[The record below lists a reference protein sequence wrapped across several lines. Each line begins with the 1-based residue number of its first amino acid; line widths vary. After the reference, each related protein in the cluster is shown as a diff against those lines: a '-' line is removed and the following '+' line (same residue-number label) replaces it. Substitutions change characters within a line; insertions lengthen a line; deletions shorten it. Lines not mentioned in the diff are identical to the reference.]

1 MPGGGTGKSRTTLEA
16 VERRSWLALGAATAA
31 AFLVVVDVSVVNVAF
46 PSIQQSLEASNAA
59 LSWIVSGYSITVGS
73 FLLLSGRLADR
84 QGRRRMF
91 NVGLG
96 VFAVGSLLCGVAPQV
111 EVLIAA
117 RVVQAIGGSLI
128 MPSSLAMVLPEFP
141 VSRRSAAI
149 GMWGAMGALGA
160 AFGPS
165 IGALLINGLGWRWIF
180 YINLPIAAL
189 VLLAS
194 NRLVR
199 ESRDE
204 AAQGRLDVVGVP
216 IGTLALALI
225 MVAIVQGEGWG
236 YGDARVVAFAV
247 VGVVLLPVVIW
258 RSRSHANP
266 LLDLTL
272 FRFRSFSVGTAS
284 FGFYALGFV
293 PGFLMSSLLL
303 QDLWGLSVLE
313 AGLGLTPGPIMATL
327 LSVPTGRLADR
338 WGHRW
343 LVTAGVV
350 LCALAYLVLLVGAGE
365 SSAYFSVFLPA
376 NLILG
381 TGVGLSIATF
391 ISAAMSDIPP
401 PRFAI
406 ANATV
411 RTVQQVC
418 FALGIAVV
426 IALFSTGPAG
436 DMLGGF
442 QRAWIWVIASFAV
455 SAVLFAI
462 GFPSG
467 TAGRRAR

>member
-1 MPGGGTGKSRTTLEA
+1 MVEP

-31 AFLVVVDVSVVNVAF
+31 AFMVVVDVSIVNVAF
-46 PSIQQSLEASNAA
+46 PSIQKSLGASNAA

-84 QGRRRMF
+84 QGRRKMF
-91 NVGLG
+91 NLGLAI
-96 VFAVGSLLCGVAPQV
+96 FAVGSLFSGVAPEV

-117 RVVQAIGGSLI
+117 RVVQAMGGSLI

-165 IGALLINGLGWRWIF
+165 IGALLIEGLGWRWIF
-180 YINLPIAAL
+180 YVNLPIAAL
-189 VLLAS
+189 VFMAS
-194 NRLVR
+194 TRLVR

-204 AAQGRLDVVGVP
+204 GSEGRLDVVGVP
-216 IGTLALALI
+216 MGTLALALV

-236 YGDARVVAFAV
+236 YGDYRIVVFAV
-247 VGVVLLPVVIW
+247 VGVVLLPFVVW
-258 RSRSHANP
+258 RSRSHPNP
-266 LLDLTL
+266 LLDLSL
-272 FRFRSFSVGTAS
+272 FSYRSFSSATAS
-284 FGFYALGFV
+284 FGLYALGFV

-303 QDLWGLSVLE
+303 QDLWGLTVLE
-313 AGLGLTPGPIMATL
+313 AGLGLTPGPIMASA
-327 LSVPTGRLADR
+327 LSVPIGRMADR

-343 LVTAGVV
+343 LLTSGVA
-350 LCALAYLVLLVGAGE
+350 LCGLSYLWLLLLAGE
-365 SSAYFSVFLPA
+365 SSAYFAVFLPSSIA
-376 NLILG
+376 LG

-391 ISAAMSDIPP
+391 VSAAMCDIPP
-401 PRFAI
+401 SRFAI
-406 ANATV
+406 ANATT

-426 IALFSTGPAG
+426 VALFSSAPAG
-436 DMLGGF
+436 ELLIGF
-442 QRAWIWVIASFAV
+442 QRAWIWVIVTFAA
-455 SAVLFAI
+455 SAVVIMAT
-462 GFPSG
+462 FPSG
-467 TAGRRAR
+467 TAVRRAQ

>member
-1 MPGGGTGKSRTTLEA
+1 MVEA

-31 AFLVVVDVSVVNVAF
+31 AFMVVVDVSIVNVAF
-46 PSIQQSLEASNAA
+46 PSIQESLGASNAA

-91 NVGLG
+91 NVGLAI
-96 VFAVGSLLCGVAPQV
+96 FAVGSLLCGIAPQV

-117 RVVQAIGGSLI
+117 RVVQAMGGSLI

-165 IGALLINGLGWRWIF
+165 IGALLIEGLGWRWIF
-180 YINLPIAAL
+180 YVNLPIAAS
-189 VLLAS
+189 VFAAS
-194 NRLVR
+194 LRLVR

-204 AAQGRLDVVGVP
+204 STEGRLDVVGVP
-216 IGTLALALI
+216 VGTLALALI

-236 YGDARVVAFAV
+236 YGDARIIVFAA
-247 VGVVLLPVVIW
+247 VGVALLPFVVW
-258 RSRSHANP
+258 RSRSHPNP
-266 LLDLTL
+266 LLDLSL
-272 FRFRSFSVGTAS
+272 FSYRSFSAATAS
-284 FGFYALGFV
+284 FGLYALGFV
-293 PGFLMSSLLL
+293 PGFLMGSLLL
-303 QDLWGLSVLE
+303 QNLWGLSVLE
-313 AGLGLTPGPIMATL
+313 AGLGLTPGPIMASA
-327 LSVPTGRLADR
+327 LSVPIGRMADR

-343 LVTAGVV
+343 LLTVGVV
-350 LCALAYLVLLVGAGE
+350 LCALSYLWLLLLAGE

-376 NLILG
+376 SVVLG
-381 TGVGLSIATF
+381 IGVGLSIATF
-391 ISAAMSDIPP
+391 VSAAMSDVPSAQ
-401 PRFAI
+401 FAI
-406 ANATV
+406 ANATT

-426 IALFSTGPAG
+426 VALYSSAPDG
-436 DMLGGF
+436 DPLGGF
-442 QRAWIWVIASFAV
+442 QRAWIWVIATFGA
-455 SAVLFAI
+455 SALLIMVA
-462 GFPSG
+462 FPSG
-467 TAGRRAR
+467 AASRRVR

>member
-1 MPGGGTGKSRTTLEA
+1 MVEP

-31 AFLVVVDVSVVNVAF
+31 AFMVVVDVSIVNVAF
-46 PSIQQSLEASNAA
+46 PSIQQSLGASSAA

-91 NVGLG
+91 NLGLAI
-96 VFAVGSLLCGVAPQV
+96 FAVGSLFCGVAPQV

-117 RVVQAIGGSLI
+117 RVVQAMGGSLI

-180 YINLPIAAL
+180 YVNLPIAAL
-189 VLLAS
+189 VFLAS
-194 NRLVR
+194 ARLVR

-204 AAQGRLDVVGVP
+204 DAGGRLDVVGVP
-216 IGTLALALI
+216 MGTLALALV

-236 YGDARVVAFAV
+236 YSDERIIVFAV
-247 VGVVLLPVVIW
+247 VGVVLLPFVIL
-258 RSRSHANP
+258 RSRSHPNP

-272 FRFRSFSVGTAS
+272 FNYRSFSSSTAS
-284 FGFYALGFV
+284 FGLYALGFV

-313 AGLGLTPGPIMATL
+313 AGLGLTPGPIMASA
-327 LSVPTGRLADR
+327 LSIPAGRQADR

-343 LVTAGVV
+343 LLTVGVV
-350 LCALAYLVLLVGAGE
+350 LCGLSYVWLLLMAGE
-365 SSAYFSVFLPA
+365 SSAYFAVFLPA
-376 NLILG
+376 NIVLG
-381 TGVGLSIATF
+381 IGVGLSIATF
-391 ISAAMSDIPP
+391 VSAAMCDIPP
-401 PRFAI
+401 SHFAI
-406 ANATV
+406 ANATT

-426 IALFSTGPAG
+426 VALFNSAPSG
-436 DMLGGF
+436 DLLGGF
-442 QRAWIWVIASFAV
+442 QRAWVWVIVAFAT
-455 SAVLFAI
+455 SAVLIMAT
-462 GFPSG
+462 FPSG
-467 TAGRRAR
+467 TASRRAR

>member
-1 MPGGGTGKSRTTLEA
+1 MVEP

-31 AFLVVVDVSVVNVAF
+31 AFMVVVDVSIVNVAF
-46 PSIQQSLEASNAA
+46 PSIQKSLGASNAA

-84 QGRRRMF
+84 QGRRKMF
-91 NVGLG
+91 NLGLAI
-96 VFAVGSLLCGVAPQV
+96 FAVGSLFSGVAPEV

-117 RVVQAIGGSLI
+117 RVVQAMGGSLI

-165 IGALLINGLGWRWIF
+165 IGALLIEGLGWRWIF
-180 YINLPIAAL
+180 YVNLPIAAL
-189 VLLAS
+189 VFMAS
-194 NRLVR
+194 LRLVR

-204 AAQGRLDVVGVP
+204 DSEGRLDVVGVP
-216 IGTLALALI
+216 MGTLALALV

-236 YGDARVVAFAV
+236 YGDPRIVVFAV
-247 VGVVLLPVVIW
+247 VGVVLLPFVVW
-258 RSRSHANP
+258 RSRSHPNP
-266 LLDLTL
+266 LLDLSL
-272 FRFRSFSVGTAS
+272 FSYRSFSSATAS
-284 FGFYALGFV
+284 FGLYALGFV

-303 QDLWGLSVLE
+303 QDLWGLTVLE
-313 AGLGLTPGPIMATL
+313 AGLGLTPGPIMASA
-327 LSVPTGRLADR
+327 LSVPIGRMADR

-343 LVTAGVV
+343 LLTSGVA
-350 LCALAYLVLLVGAGE
+350 LCGLSYLWLLLLAGE
-365 SSAYFSVFLPA
+365 SSAYFAVFLPSSIA
-376 NLILG
+376 LG

-391 ISAAMSDIPP
+391 VSAAMCDIAPS
-401 PRFAI
+401 RFAI
-406 ANATV
+406 ANATT

-426 IALFSTGPAG
+426 VALFSSAPAG
-436 DMLGGF
+436 ELLIGF
-442 QRAWIWVIASFAV
+442 QRAWIWVIVTFAA
-455 SAVLFAI
+455 SAVVIMAT
-462 GFPSG
+462 FPSG
-467 TAGRRAR
+467 TAVRRAQ

>member
-1 MPGGGTGKSRTTLEA
+1 MVEP

-31 AFLVVVDVSVVNVAF
+31 AFMVVVDVSIVNVAF
-46 PSIQQSLEASNAA
+46 PSIQESLEASNAA

-91 NVGLG
+91 NFGLAI
-96 VFAVGSLLCGVAPQV
+96 FALGSLFCGIAPQV

-117 RVVQAIGGSLI
+117 RVVQAMGGSLI

-165 IGALLINGLGWRWIF
+165 IGALLIEGLGWRWIF
-180 YINLPIAAL
+180 YVNLPIASL
-189 VLLAS
+189 VFAAS
-194 NRLVR
+194 LRLVR

-204 AAQGRLDVVGVP
+204 STEGRLDVVGVP
-216 IGTLALALI
+216 VGTLALALI

-236 YGDARVVAFAV
+236 YGDSRIIVFAA
-247 VGVVLLPVVIW
+247 VGVALLPFVVW
-258 RSRSHANP
+258 RSRSHPNP
-266 LLDLTL
+266 LLDLSL
-272 FRFRSFSVGTAS
+272 FSYRSFSAATAS
-284 FGFYALGFV
+284 FGLYALGFV

-303 QDLWGLSVLE
+303 QNLWGLSVLE
-313 AGLGLTPGPIMATL
+313 AGLGLTPGPIMASA
-327 LSVPTGRLADR
+327 LSVPIGRMADR

-343 LVTAGVV
+343 LLTVGVV
-350 LCALAYLVLLVGAGE
+350 LCGLSYLWQLLLVGE
-365 SSAYFSVFLPA
+365 SSAYFAVFLPA
-376 NLILG
+376 NIVLG
-381 TGVGLSIATF
+381 IGVGLSIATF
-391 ISAAMSDIPP
+391 VSAAMSDIPP
-401 PRFAI
+401 SQFAI
-406 ANATV
+406 ANATT

-426 IALFSTGPAG
+426 VALFSSAPSG
-436 DMLGGF
+436 DLLGGY
-442 QRAWIWVIASFAV
+442 QRAWFWVIAAFAA
-455 SAVLFAI
+455 SAALIMVA
-462 GFPSG
+462 FPSG
-467 TAGRRAR
+467 AASRRAQ

>member
-1 MPGGGTGKSRTTLEA
+1 M
-16 VERRSWLALGAATAA
+16 
-31 AFLVVVDVSVVNVAF
+31 VVVDVSIVNVAF
-46 PSIQQSLEASNAA
+46 PSIQKSLDASNAA

-91 NVGLG
+91 NLGLAI
-96 VFAVGSLLCGVAPQV
+96 FAVGSLFSGVASAV

-117 RVVQAIGGSLI
+117 RVVQAVGGSLI

-180 YINLPIAAL
+180 YVNLPIAAL
-189 VLLAS
+189 VFLAS
-194 NRLVR
+194 LRLVR

-204 AAQGRLDVVGVP
+204 TTEGRLDVVGVP
-216 IGTLALALI
+216 LGTLALALV

-236 YGDARVVAFAV
+236 YGDYRIIVFAV
-247 VGVVLLPVVIW
+247 VGVVLLPFVVW
-258 RSRSHANP
+258 RSRSHPNP

-272 FRFRSFSVGTAS
+272 FSYRSFSSATAS
-284 FGFYALGFV
+284 FGLYALGFV

-303 QDLWGLSVLE
+303 QDLWGFSVLE
-313 AGLGLTPGPIMATL
+313 AGLGLTPGPIMASA
-327 LSVPTGRLADR
+327 LSIPVGRLADR

-343 LVTAGVV
+343 LLTVGVV
-350 LCALAYLVLLVGAGE
+350 LCALSYLWLLLLAGE
-365 SSAYFSVFLPA
+365 SSAYFVVFLPA
-376 NLILG
+376 NVALG
-381 TGVGLSIATF
+381 IGVGLSIATF
-391 ISAAMSDIPP
+391 VSAAMSDIPP
-401 PRFAI
+401 SRFAI
-406 ANATV
+406 ANATT

-426 IALFSTGPAG
+426 IALFSSAPSS
-436 DMLGGF
+436 DLLSGF
-442 QRAWIWVIASFAV
+442 QRAWVWVIATFAG
-455 SAVLFAI
+455 SAALIMVA
-462 GFPSG
+462 FPSG
-467 TAGRRAR
+467 TATRRAG

>member
-1 MPGGGTGKSRTTLEA
+1 MVEP

-31 AFLVVVDVSVVNVAF
+31 AFMVVVDVSIVNVAF
-46 PSIQQSLEASNAA
+46 PSIQKSLDASNAA

-84 QGRRRMF
+84 QGRRRVF
-91 NVGLG
+91 NLGLAI
-96 VFAVGSLLCGVAPQV
+96 FAVGSLFSGVAPAV
-111 EVLIAA
+111 EVLITA

-180 YINLPIAAL
+180 YVNLPIAAL
-189 VLLAS
+189 VFLAS
-194 NRLVR
+194 LRLVR

-204 AAQGRLDVVGVP
+204 TTEGRLDVVGVP
-216 IGTLALALI
+216 LGTLALALV

-236 YGDARVVAFAV
+236 YGDYRIIVFAV
-247 VGVVLLPVVIW
+247 VGVVLLPFVVR
-258 RSRSHANP
+258 RSRSHPNP

-272 FRFRSFSVGTAS
+272 FSYRSFSSATAS
-284 FGFYALGFV
+284 FGLYALGFV

-303 QDLWGLSVLE
+303 QDLWGFSVLE
-313 AGLGLTPGPIMATL
+313 AGLGLTPGPIMASA
-327 LSVPTGRLADR
+327 LSIPVGRMADR

-343 LVTAGVV
+343 LLTSGVV
-350 LCALAYLVLLVGAGE
+350 LCALSYLWLLLLAGE
-365 SSAYFSVFLPA
+365 SSAYFVVFLPA
-376 NLILG
+376 NVALG
-381 TGVGLSIATF
+381 IGVGLSIATF
-391 ISAAMSDIPP
+391 VSAAMSDIPP
-401 PRFAI
+401 SRFAI
-406 ANATV
+406 ANATT

-426 IALFSTGPAG
+426 IALFSSAPSS
-436 DMLGGF
+436 DLLSGF
-442 QRAWIWVIASFAV
+442 QRAWVWVIATFAG
-455 SAVLFAI
+455 SAALIMVA
-462 GFPSG
+462 FPSG
-467 TAGRRAR
+467 AATRRAG

>member
-1 MPGGGTGKSRTTLEA
+1 MVEP

-31 AFLVVVDVSVVNVAF
+31 AFMVVVDVSIVNVAF
-46 PSIQQSLEASNAA
+46 PSVQKSLNASSAA

-84 QGRRRMF
+84 QGRRKMF
-91 NVGLG
+91 NLGLAI
-96 VFAVGSLLCGVAPQV
+96 FAVGSLFCGVAPQV

-180 YINLPIAAL
+180 YVNLPIAAL
-189 VLLAS
+189 VFTATA
-194 NRLVR
+194 RLVR

-204 AAQGRLDVVGVP
+204 DTEGRLDVVGVP
-216 IGTLALALI
+216 VGTLALALV

-236 YGDARVVAFAV
+236 YGDYRIIVFAL
-247 VGVVLLPVVIW
+247 VGVILLPFVIW
-258 RSRSHANP
+258 RSRSHPNP
-266 LLDLTL
+266 LLDLSL
-272 FRFRSFSVGTAS
+272 FSYRSFSAATAS
-284 FGFYALGFV
+284 FGLYALGFV

-303 QDLWGLSVLE
+303 QDLWGLTVLE
-313 AGLGLTPGPIMATL
+313 AGLGLTPGPIMASA
-327 LSVPTGRLADR
+327 LSVPIGRMADR

-343 LVTAGVV
+343 LLTSGVV
-350 LCALAYLVLLVGAGE
+350 LCGLSYALLLAWAGE

-376 NLILG
+376 NVILG
-381 TGVGLSIATF
+381 IGVGLSIATF
-391 ISAAMSDIPP
+391 VSAAMSDVPP

-406 ANATV
+406 ANATT

-426 IALFSTGPAG
+426 IALFNSAPSG
-436 DMLGGF
+436 DPLGGF
-442 QRAWIWVIASFAV
+442 RRAWIWVIATYAA
-455 SAVLFAI
+455 SAVVIMVA
-462 GFPSG
+462 FPSG
-467 TAGRRAR
+467 TALLRGGLRGGQSGVRR

>member
-1 MPGGGTGKSRTTLEA
+1 MAEP

-31 AFLVVVDVSVVNVAF
+31 AFMVVVDVSIVNVAF
-46 PSIQQSLEASNAA
+46 PSIQQSLGASNAA

-91 NVGLG
+91 NLGLAI
-96 VFAVGSLLCGVAPQV
+96 FAIGSLLSGVAPRV

-117 RVVQAIGGSLI
+117 RVVQAMGGSLI

-141 VSRRSAAI
+141 MSRRSAAI

-180 YINLPIAAL
+180 YVNLPIAGL
-189 VLLAS
+189 VFLAS
-194 NRLVR
+194 LRLVR
-199 ESRDE
+199 ESRVE
-204 AAQGRLDVVGVP
+204 AAEGRLDVVGVP
-216 IGTLALALI
+216 MGTLALALV
-225 MVAIVQGEGWG
+225 MVAIVQGEVWG
-236 YGDARVVAFAV
+236 YGDSRVIALAV
-247 VGVVLLPVVIW
+247 LGVVLLPVVVW

-266 LLDLTL
+266 LLDLDL
-272 FRFRSFSVGTAS
+272 FSYRSFWSGTAS
-284 FGFYALGFV
+284 FGLYAFGFV

-313 AGLGLTPGPIMATL
+313 AGFGLTPGPIMASL
-327 LSVPTGRLADR
+327 LSIPAGRLADR
-338 WGHRW
+338 LGHRW
-343 LVTAGVV
+343 LLTSGVV
-350 LCALAYLVLLVGAGE
+350 LCGLSYGLLLWRAGE

-381 TGVGLSIATF
+381 IGVGLSIATF
-391 ISAAMSDIPP
+391 VSAAMSDIPP

-406 ANATV
+406 AIATV

-426 IALFSTGPAG
+426 IVLFNSAPLG
-436 DMLGGF
+436 DPLSGF
-442 QRAWIWVIASFAV
+442 QRAWVLVIAAFAS
-455 SAVLFAI
+455 SALLFALA
-462 GFPSG
+462 FPSG
-467 TAGRRAR
+467 TASRRAQ

>member
-1 MPGGGTGKSRTTLEA
+1 M
-16 VERRSWLALGAATAA
+16 VEPVDRRSWLALGAATAA
-31 AFLVVVDVSVVNVAF
+31 AFMVVVDVSIVNVAF
-46 PSIQQSLEASNAA
+46 PSIQQSLGASNAA

-91 NVGLG
+91 NLGLAI
-96 VFAVGSLLCGVAPQV
+96 FAIGSLLSGVAPQV

-117 RVVQAIGGSLI
+117 RVVQAMGGSLI

-141 VSRRSAAI
+141 MSRRSAAI

-180 YINLPIAAL
+180 YVNLPIAGL
-189 VLLAS
+189 VFLGSL
-194 NRLVR
+194 RLVR

-204 AAQGRLDVVGVP
+204 AAEGRLDVVGLP
-216 IGTLALALI
+216 MGTLALALV
-225 MVAIVQGEGWG
+225 MVAIVQGEVWG
-236 YGDARVVAFAV
+236 YGDSRVIALAV
-247 VGVVLLPVVIW
+247 LGVVLLPVVVW

-266 LLDLTL
+266 LLDLDL
-272 FRFRSFSVGTAS
+272 FSYRSFWSGTAS
-284 FGFYALGFV
+284 FGLYAFGFV

-313 AGLGLTPGPIMATL
+313 AGFGLTPGPIMASL
-327 LSVPTGRLADR
+327 LSIPAGRLADR
-338 WGHRW
+338 LGHRW
-343 LVTAGVV
+343 LLTSGVV
-350 LCALAYLVLLVGAGE
+350 LCGMSYGLLLWRAGE

-376 NLILG
+376 NVILG
-381 TGVGLSIATF
+381 IGVGLSIATF
-391 ISAAMSDIPP
+391 VSAAMSDIPP

-426 IALFSTGPAG
+426 IVLFNSAPLG
-436 DMLGGF
+436 DPLSGF
-442 QRAWIWVIASFAV
+442 QRAWVLVIAAFAS
-455 SAVLFAI
+455 SALLFALA
-462 GFPSG
+462 FPSG
-467 TAGRRAR
+467 TASRRAQ

>member
-1 MPGGGTGKSRTTLEA
+1 MVET

-31 AFLVVVDVSVVNVAF
+31 AFMVVVDVSIVNVAF
-46 PSIQQSLEASNAA
+46 PSIQRSLDASNAA

-91 NVGLG
+91 NLGLAI
-96 VFAVGSLLCGVAPQV
+96 FAVGSFFCGIAPQV

-117 RVVQAIGGSLI
+117 RVVQAMGGSLI

-165 IGALLINGLGWRWIF
+165 IGALLIEGLGWRWIF
-180 YINLPIAAL
+180 YVNLPIAAL
-189 VLLAS
+189 VFAAS
-194 NRLVR
+194 LRLVR

-204 AAQGRLDVVGVP
+204 STEGRLDVVGVP
-216 IGTLALALI
+216 VGTLALALI

-236 YGDARVVAFAV
+236 YGDSRIIVFAAL
-247 VGVVLLPVVIW
+247 GVVLLPFVIW
-258 RSRSHANP
+258 RSRSHPNP
-266 LLDLTL
+266 LLDLSL
-272 FRFRSFSVGTAS
+272 FSHRSFSAATAS
-284 FGFYALGFV
+284 FGLYALGFV

-303 QDLWGLSVLE
+303 QNLWGLSVLE
-313 AGLGLTPGPIMATL
+313 TGLGLTPGPIMASL
-327 LSVPTGRLADR
+327 LSVPIGRMADR

-343 LVTAGVV
+343 LLTLGVV
-350 LCALAYLVLLVGAGE
+350 LCALSYLWLLLLAGE
-365 SSAYFSVFLPA
+365 SSAYFTVFLPA
-376 NLILG
+376 NLVLG
-381 TGVGLSIATF
+381 IGVGLSIATF
-391 ISAAMSDIPP
+391 VSAAMSDVPP
-401 PRFAI
+401 SQFAI
-406 ANATV
+406 ANATT

-426 IALFSTGPAG
+426 VALFSSAPSG
-436 DMLGGF
+436 DPLGGF
-442 QRAWIWVIASFAV
+442 QRAWIWVIAAFGA
-455 SAVLFAI
+455 SAALIMAA
-462 GFPSG
+462 FPSG
-467 TAGRRAR
+467 AASRRAR

>member
-1 MPGGGTGKSRTTLEA
+1 MVEP

-31 AFLVVVDVSVVNVAF
+31 AFMVVVDVSIVNVAF
-46 PSIQQSLEASNAA
+46 PSIQKSLDASNAA

-84 QGRRRMF
+84 QGRRKMF
-91 NVGLG
+91 NLGL
-96 VFAVGSLLCGVAPQV
+96 VIFAVGSLFCGIAPQV

-117 RVVQAIGGSLI
+117 RVVQALGGSLI

-180 YINLPIAAL
+180 YVNLPIAAL
-189 VLLAS
+189 VFAATA
-194 NRLVR
+194 RLVR

-204 AAQGRLDVVGVP
+204 DTEGRLDVVGVP
-216 IGTLALALI
+216 VGTLALALV

-236 YGDARVVAFAV
+236 YGDYRIIVFAV
-247 VGVVLLPVVIW
+247 VGVVLLPLVIW
-258 RSRSHANP
+258 RSRSHPNP
-266 LLDLTL
+266 LLDLSL
-272 FRFRSFSVGTAS
+272 FSYRSFSAATAS
-284 FGFYALGFV
+284 FGLYALGFV

-303 QDLWGLSVLE
+303 QDLWGLTVLE
-313 AGLGLTPGPIMATL
+313 AGLGLTPGPIMASA
-327 LSVPTGRLADR
+327 LSVPIGRMADR

-343 LVTAGVV
+343 LLTSGVV
-350 LCALAYLVLLVGAGE
+350 LCGVSYALLLVWAGE

-376 NLILG
+376 NVLLG
-381 TGVGLSIATF
+381 IGVGLSIATF
-391 ISAAMSDIPP
+391 VSAAMSDVPP

-406 ANATV
+406 ANATT

-426 IALFSTGPAG
+426 IALFNSAPSG
-436 DMLGGF
+436 DPLSGF
-442 QRAWIWVIASFAV
+442 QRAWIWVIATYAA
-455 SAVLFAI
+455 SALVIMVA
-462 GFPSG
+462 FPSG
-467 TAGRRAR
+467 TALLRGGLRGGQSGVRR

>member
-1 MPGGGTGKSRTTLEA
+1 MVEP

-31 AFLVVVDVSVVNVAF
+31 AFMVVVDVSIVNVAF
-46 PSIQQSLEASNAA
+46 PSIQESLGASNAA

-91 NVGLG
+91 NVGLAI
-96 VFAVGSLLCGVAPQV
+96 FAVGSLFSGVAPEV

-117 RVVQAIGGSLI
+117 RVVQAMGGSLI

-165 IGALLINGLGWRWIF
+165 IGALLIEGLGWRWIF
-180 YINLPIAAL
+180 YVNLPIAAL
-189 VLLAS
+189 VFAAS
-194 NRLVR
+194 HRLVR

-204 AAQGRLDVVGVP
+204 SAEGRLDVVGVP

-236 YGDARVVAFAV
+236 YGDIRIIAFAAL
-247 VGVVLLPVVIW
+247 GVVLLPFVVW
-258 RSRSHANP
+258 RSRSHPNP
-266 LLDLTL
+266 LLDLSL
-272 FRFRSFSVGTAS
+272 FSYRSFSAATAS

-303 QDLWGLSVLE
+303 QNLWGLSVLE
-313 AGLGLTPGPIMATL
+313 AGLGLTPGPIMASL
-327 LSVPTGRLADR
+327 LSIPTGRQADR

-343 LVTAGVV
+343 LLTVGVV
-350 LCALAYLVLLVGAGE
+350 LCGLSYLWLLLMAGE

-376 NLILG
+376 NVVLG
-381 TGVGLSIATF
+381 IGVGLSIATF
-391 ISAAMSDIPP
+391 VSAAMSDIPP
-401 PRFAI
+401 SRFAI
-406 ANATV
+406 ANATT

-418 FALGIAVV
+418 FALGIAVIV
-426 IALFSTGPAG
+426 ALFSSAPSG
-436 DMLGGF
+436 DLLGGF
-442 QRAWIWVIASFAV
+442 QRAWIWVIATFGA
-455 SAVLFAI
+455 SAVLIMVA
-462 GFPSG
+462 FPSG
-467 TAGRRAR
+467 AASRRAQ

>member
-1 MPGGGTGKSRTTLEA
+1 MVEP

-31 AFLVVVDVSVVNVAF
+31 AFMVVVDVSIVNVAF
-46 PSIQQSLEASNAA
+46 PSIQKSLGASNAA

-84 QGRRRMF
+84 QGRRKMF
-91 NVGLG
+91 NLGLAI
-96 VFAVGSLLCGVAPQV
+96 FAVGSLFSGVAPEV

-117 RVVQAIGGSLI
+117 RVVQAMGGSLI

-165 IGALLINGLGWRWIF
+165 IGALLIEGLGWRWIF
-180 YINLPIAAL
+180 YVNLPIAAL
-189 VLLAS
+189 VFMAS
-194 NRLVR
+194 TRLVR

-204 AAQGRLDVVGVP
+204 DSEGRLDVVGVP
-216 IGTLALALI
+216 MGTLALALV

-236 YGDARVVAFAV
+236 YGDPRIVVFAV
-247 VGVVLLPVVIW
+247 VGVVLLPFVVR
-258 RSRSHANP
+258 RSRSHPNP
-266 LLDLTL
+266 LLDLSL
-272 FRFRSFSVGTAS
+272 FSYRSFSSATAS
-284 FGFYALGFV
+284 FGLYALGFV

-303 QDLWGLSVLE
+303 QDLWGLTVLE
-313 AGLGLTPGPIMATL
+313 AGLGLTPGPIMASA
-327 LSVPTGRLADR
+327 LSVPIGRMADR

-343 LVTAGVV
+343 LLTSGVA
-350 LCALAYLVLLVGAGE
+350 LCGLSYLWLLLLAGE
-365 SSAYFSVFLPA
+365 SSAYFRVFLPSSIA
-376 NLILG
+376 LG

-391 ISAAMSDIPP
+391 VSAAMCDIPP
-401 PRFAI
+401 SRFAI
-406 ANATV
+406 ANATT

-426 IALFSTGPAG
+426 VALFSSAPAG
-436 DMLGGF
+436 ELLIGF
-442 QRAWIWVIASFAV
+442 QRAWIWVIVTFAA
-455 SAVLFAI
+455 SAVVIMAT
-462 GFPSG
+462 FPSG
-467 TAGRRAR
+467 TAVRRAQ

>member
-1 MPGGGTGKSRTTLEA
+1 MVEP

-31 AFLVVVDVSVVNVAF
+31 AFMVVVDVSIVNVAF
-46 PSIQQSLEASNAA
+46 PSIQKSLGASNAA

-84 QGRRRMF
+84 QGRRKMF
-91 NVGLG
+91 NLGLAI
-96 VFAVGSLLCGVAPQV
+96 FAVGSLFSGVAPDV

-117 RVVQAIGGSLI
+117 RVVQAMGGSLI

-165 IGALLINGLGWRWIF
+165 IGALLIEGLGWRWIF
-180 YINLPIAAL
+180 YVNLPIAAL
-189 VLLAS
+189 VFMAS
-194 NRLVR
+194 TRLVR

-204 AAQGRLDVVGVP
+204 DSEGRLDVVGVP
-216 IGTLALALI
+216 MGTLALALV

-236 YGDARVVAFAV
+236 YGDPRIVVFAV
-247 VGVVLLPVVIW
+247 VGVVLLPFVVW
-258 RSRSHANP
+258 RSRSHPNP
-266 LLDLTL
+266 LLDLSL
-272 FRFRSFSVGTAS
+272 FSYRSFSSATAS
-284 FGFYALGFV
+284 FGLYALGFV

-303 QDLWGLSVLE
+303 QDLWGLTVLE
-313 AGLGLTPGPIMATL
+313 AGLGLTPGPIMASA
-327 LSVPTGRLADR
+327 LSVPIGRMADR

-343 LVTAGVV
+343 LLTSGVA
-350 LCALAYLVLLVGAGE
+350 LCGLSYLWLLLLAGE
-365 SSAYFSVFLPA
+365 SSAYFAVFLPSSIA
-376 NLILG
+376 LG

-391 ISAAMSDIPP
+391 VSAAMCDIPP
-401 PRFAI
+401 SRFAI
-406 ANATV
+406 ANATT

-426 IALFSTGPAG
+426 VALFSSAPAG
-436 DMLGGF
+436 ELLIGY
-442 QRAWIWVIASFAV
+442 QRAWIWVIVTFAA
-455 SAVLFAI
+455 SAVVIMAT
-462 GFPSG
+462 FPSG
-467 TAGRRAR
+467 TAVRRAQ

>member
-1 MPGGGTGKSRTTLEA
+1 MVEA

-31 AFLVVVDVSVVNVAF
+31 AFMVVVDVSIVNVAF
-46 PSIQQSLEASNAA
+46 PSIQKSLGASNAA

-84 QGRRRMF
+84 RGRRRMF
-91 NVGLG
+91 NLGLAI
-96 VFAVGSLLCGVAPQV
+96 FAVGSLLSGVAPQV

-117 RVVQAIGGSLI
+117 RVVQAMGGSLI

-165 IGALLINGLGWRWIF
+165 IGALLIEGLGWRWIF
-180 YINLPIAAL
+180 YVNLPIAAL
-189 VLLAS
+189 VFVAS
-194 NRLVR
+194 TRLVR

-204 AAQGRLDVVGVP
+204 DSEGRLDVVGVP
-216 IGTLALALI
+216 MGTLALALV

-236 YGDARVVAFAV
+236 YGDSRIVVFAV
-247 VGVVLLPVVIW
+247 VGVVLLPLVVW
-258 RSRSHANP
+258 RSRSHPNP
-266 LLDLTL
+266 LLDLSL
-272 FRFRSFSVGTAS
+272 FSYRSFSSATAS
-284 FGFYALGFV
+284 FGLYALGFV

-313 AGLGLTPGPIMATL
+313 AGLGLTPGPIIASA
-327 LSVPTGRLADR
+327 LSVPIGRMADR

-343 LVTAGVV
+343 LLTSGVA
-350 LCALAYLVLLVGAGE
+350 LCGLSYLWLLLLAGE
-365 SSAYFSVFLPA
+365 SSSYFAVFLPA
-376 NLILG
+376 NIVLG
-381 TGVGLSIATF
+381 IGVGLSIATF
-391 ISAAMSDIPP
+391 VSAAMCDIPP
-401 PRFAI
+401 SRFAI
-406 ANATV
+406 ANATT

-426 IALFSTGPAG
+426 VALFSSAPAD
-436 DMLGGF
+436 DMLVGF
-442 QRAWIWVIASFAV
+442 QRAWIWVIASFGA
-455 SAVLFAI
+455 SAALIMAA
-462 GFPSG
+462 FPAG
-467 TAGRRAR
+467 TATRRAQ

>member
-1 MPGGGTGKSRTTLEA
+1 MVEP

-31 AFLVVVDVSVVNVAF
+31 AFMVVVDVSIVNVAF
-46 PSIQQSLEASNAA
+46 PSIQKSLGASNAA

-91 NVGLG
+91 NLGLAI
-96 VFAVGSLLCGVAPQV
+96 FAVGSLFSGVAPQV

-117 RVVQAIGGSLI
+117 RVVQAMGGSLI

-149 GMWGAMGALGA
+149 GMWGAMGAMGA

-165 IGALLINGLGWRWIF
+165 IGALLIEGLGWRWIF
-180 YINLPIAAL
+180 YVNLPIAAL
-189 VLLAS
+189 VFMAS
-194 NRLVR
+194 LRLVR

-204 AAQGRLDVVGVP
+204 TTEGRLDVVGVP
-216 IGTLALALI
+216 VGTLALALV

-236 YGDARVVAFAV
+236 YGDFRIIVFAA
-247 VGVVLLPVVIW
+247 VGVVLLPFVVW
-258 RSRSHANP
+258 RSRSHPNP
-266 LLDLTL
+266 LLDLGL
-272 FRFRSFSVGTAS
+272 FSYRSFSSATAS
-284 FGFYALGFV
+284 FGLYALGFV

-313 AGLGLTPGPIMATL
+313 AGLGLTPGPIMASA
-327 LSVPTGRLADR
+327 LSVPIGRMADR

-343 LVTAGVV
+343 LLTSGVV
-350 LCALAYLVLLVGAGE
+350 LCALSYLWLLLMAGE
-365 SSAYFSVFLPA
+365 TSAYFAVFLPA
-376 NLILG
+376 SIVLG
-381 TGVGLSIATF
+381 IGVGLSIATF
-391 ISAAMSDIPP
+391 VSAAMCDIPP
-401 PRFAI
+401 SRFAI
-406 ANATV
+406 ANATT

-426 IALFSTGPAG
+426 VALYSSAPAG
-436 DMLGGF
+436 DLLVGF
-442 QRAWIWVIASFAV
+442 QRAWIWVIAAFGA
-455 SAVLFAI
+455 SAAI
-462 GFPSG
+462 IMAAFPSG
-467 TAGRRAR
+467 AASRRAQWD

>member
-1 MPGGGTGKSRTTLEA
+1 MVEP

-31 AFLVVVDVSVVNVAF
+31 AFMVVVDVSIVNVAF
-46 PSIQQSLEASNAA
+46 PSIQKSLEASNAA

-91 NVGLG
+91 NLGLAI
-96 VFAVGSLLCGVAPQV
+96 FAVGSLFSGVAPQV

-117 RVVQAIGGSLI
+117 RVVQAMGGSLI

-165 IGALLINGLGWRWIF
+165 IGALLIEGLGWRWIF
-180 YINLPIAAL
+180 YVNLPIAAL
-189 VLLAS
+189 VFAATT
-194 NRLVR
+194 RLVR

-204 AAQGRLDVVGVP
+204 DTEGRLDVVGVP
-216 IGTLALALI
+216 MGTLALALI

-236 YGDARVVAFAV
+236 YGDYRIIVFAV

-258 RSRSHANP
+258 RSRSHPHP
-266 LLDLTL
+266 LLDLSL
-272 FRFRSFSVGTAS
+272 FGYRSFWSATAS

-293 PGFLMSSLLL
+293 PGFLMCSLLL
-303 QDLWGLSVLE
+303 QNLWGLTVLE
-313 AGLGLTPGPIMATL
+313 AGLGLTPGPIMASA
-327 LSVPTGRLADR
+327 LSIPIGRLADR

-343 LVTAGVV
+343 LLTVGVV
-350 LCALAYLVLLVGAGE
+350 LCALSYLWLLLLAGE

-376 NLILG
+376 SVVLG
-381 TGVGLSIATF
+381 IGVGLSIATF
-391 ISAAMSDIPP
+391 VSAALSDVPP
-401 PRFAI
+401 ARFAI
-406 ANATV
+406 ANATT

-418 FALGIAVV
+418 FALGIAVIV
-426 IALFSTGPAG
+426 ALYSSAPSG
-436 DMLGGF
+436 DPLGGF
-442 QRAWIWVIASFAV
+442 QRAWIWVIATFGA
-455 SAVLFAI
+455 SALLIMVA
-462 GFPSG
+462 FPSG
-467 TAGRRAR
+467 AASRRAR

>member
-1 MPGGGTGKSRTTLEA
+1 MVEP

-31 AFLVVVDVSVVNVAF
+31 AFMVVVDVSIVNVAF
-46 PSIQQSLEASNAA
+46 PSIQKSLGASNAA

-84 QGRRRMF
+84 QGRRKMF
-91 NVGLG
+91 NLGLAI
-96 VFAVGSLLCGVAPQV
+96 FAVGSLFSGVAPEV

-117 RVVQAIGGSLI
+117 RVVQAMGGSLI

-165 IGALLINGLGWRWIF
+165 IGALLIEGLGWRWIF
-180 YINLPIAAL
+180 YVNLPIAAL
-189 VLLAS
+189 VFMAS
-194 NRLVR
+194 TRLVR

-204 AAQGRLDVVGVP
+204 DSEGRLDVVGVP
-216 IGTLALALI
+216 MGTLALALV

-236 YGDARVVAFAV
+236 YGDPRIVVFAV
-247 VGVVLLPVVIW
+247 VGVVLLPFVVW
-258 RSRSHANP
+258 RSRSHPNP
-266 LLDLTL
+266 LLDLSL
-272 FRFRSFSVGTAS
+272 FSYRSFSSATAS
-284 FGFYALGFV
+284 FGLYALGFV

-303 QDLWGLSVLE
+303 QDLWGLTVLE
-313 AGLGLTPGPIMATL
+313 AGLGLTPGPIMASA
-327 LSVPTGRLADR
+327 LSVPIGRMADR

-343 LVTAGVV
+343 LLTSGVA
-350 LCALAYLVLLVGAGE
+350 LCGLSYLWLLLLAGE
-365 SSAYFSVFLPA
+365 SSAYFAVFLPSSIA
-376 NLILG
+376 LG

-391 ISAAMSDIPP
+391 VSAAMCDIPP
-401 PRFAI
+401 SRFAI
-406 ANATV
+406 ANATT

-426 IALFSTGPAG
+426 VALFSSAPAG
-436 DMLGGF
+436 ELLIGF
-442 QRAWIWVIASFAV
+442 QRAWIWVIVTFAA
-455 SAVLFAI
+455 SAVVIMAT
-462 GFPSG
+462 FPAG
-467 TAGRRAR
+467 TAVRRAQ

>member
-1 MPGGGTGKSRTTLEA
+1 MVEP

-31 AFLVVVDVSVVNVAF
+31 AFMVVVDVSIVNVAF
-46 PSIQQSLEASNAA
+46 PSIQKSLGASNAA

-84 QGRRRMF
+84 QGRRKMF
-91 NVGLG
+91 NLGLAI
-96 VFAVGSLLCGVAPQV
+96 FAVGSLFSGVASEV

-117 RVVQAIGGSLI
+117 RVVQAMGGSLI

-165 IGALLINGLGWRWIF
+165 IGALLIEGLGWRWIF
-180 YINLPIAAL
+180 YVNLPIAAL
-189 VLLAS
+189 VFMAS
-194 NRLVR
+194 TRLVR

-204 AAQGRLDVVGVP
+204 DSEGRLDVVGVP
-216 IGTLALALI
+216 MGTLALALV

-236 YGDARVVAFAV
+236 YGDPRIVIFAV
-247 VGVVLLPVVIW
+247 VGVVLLPFVVW
-258 RSRSHANP
+258 RSRSHPNP
-266 LLDLTL
+266 LLDLSL
-272 FRFRSFSVGTAS
+272 FSYRSFSSATAS
-284 FGFYALGFV
+284 FGLYALGFV

-303 QDLWGLSVLE
+303 QDLWGLTVLE
-313 AGLGLTPGPIMATL
+313 AGLGLTPGPIMASA
-327 LSVPTGRLADR
+327 LSVPIGRMADR

-343 LVTAGVV
+343 LLTSGVA
-350 LCALAYLVLLVGAGE
+350 LCGLSYLWLLLLAGE
-365 SSAYFSVFLPA
+365 SSAYFAVFLPSSIA
-376 NLILG
+376 LG

-391 ISAAMSDIPP
+391 VSAAMCDIPP
-401 PRFAI
+401 SRFAI
-406 ANATV
+406 ANATT

-426 IALFSTGPAG
+426 VALFSSAPAG
-436 DMLGGF
+436 ELLIGF
-442 QRAWIWVIASFAV
+442 QRAWIWVIVTFAA
-455 SAVLFAI
+455 SAVVIMAT
-462 GFPSG
+462 FPAG
-467 TAGRRAR
+467 TAVRRAQ

>member
-1 MPGGGTGKSRTTLEA
+1 MVET

-31 AFLVVVDVSVVNVAF
+31 AFMVVVDVSIVNVAF
-46 PSIQQSLEASNAA
+46 PSIQKSLEASNAA

-91 NVGLG
+91 NLGLAI
-96 VFAVGSLLCGVAPQV
+96 FAVGSLFSGVAPAV

-117 RVVQAIGGSLI
+117 RVVQAVGGSLI

-141 VSRRSAAI
+141 VSRLSAAI

-180 YINLPIAAL
+180 YVNLPIAGL
-189 VLLAS
+189 VFLAS
-194 NRLVR
+194 LRLVR

-204 AAQGRLDVVGVP
+204 TVAGRLDVVGVP
-216 IGTLALALI
+216 LGTLALALI

-236 YGDARVVAFAV
+236 YGDRRIVAFAV
-247 VGVVLLPVVIW
+247 VGVVLLPMVVW
-258 RSRSHANP
+258 RSRSHSNP

-272 FRFRSFSVGTAS
+272 FNYRSFSAATAS
-284 FGFYALGFV
+284 FGLYALGFV

-313 AGLGLTPGPIMATL
+313 AGLGLTPGPIMASA
-327 LSVPTGRLADR
+327 LSIPAGRQADR

-343 LVTAGVV
+343 LLASGVT
-350 LCALAYLVLLVGAGE
+350 LCALSYVWLLFVAGE
-365 SSAYFSVFLPA
+365 SSAYFAVFLPSS
-376 NLILG
+376 IVLG
-381 TGVGLSIATF
+381 IGVGLSIATF
-391 ISAAMSDIPP
+391 VSAAMSEVPP
-401 PRFAI
+401 SRFAI
-406 ANATV
+406 ANATT

-418 FALGIAVV
+418 FAMGIAVV
-426 IALFSTGPAG
+426 VALYSSAPAG
-436 DMLGGF
+436 DLLAGF
-442 QRAWIWVIASFAV
+442 QRAWIWVIATFGA
-455 SAVLFAI
+455 SAALIMVA
-462 GFPSG
+462 FPSG
-467 TAGRRAR
+467 AASRRIR

>member
-1 MPGGGTGKSRTTLEA
+1 MVEP

-31 AFLVVVDVSVVNVAF
+31 AFMVVVDVSIVNVAF
-46 PSIQQSLEASNAA
+46 PSIQKSLGASNAA

-84 QGRRRMF
+84 QGRRKMF
-91 NVGLG
+91 NLGLAI
-96 VFAVGSLLCGVAPQV
+96 FAVGSLFSGVAPEV

-117 RVVQAIGGSLI
+117 RVVQAMGGSLI

-165 IGALLINGLGWRWIF
+165 IGALLIEGLGWRWIF
-180 YINLPIAAL
+180 YVNLPIAAL
-189 VLLAS
+189 VFMAS
-194 NRLVR
+194 TRLVR

-204 AAQGRLDVVGVP
+204 DSEGRLDVVGVP
-216 IGTLALALI
+216 MGTLALALV

-236 YGDARVVAFAV
+236 YGDPRIVVFAV
-247 VGVVLLPVVIW
+247 VGVVLLPFVVW
-258 RSRSHANP
+258 RSRSRPNP
-266 LLDLTL
+266 LLDLSL
-272 FRFRSFSVGTAS
+272 FSYRSFSSATAS
-284 FGFYALGFV
+284 FGLYALGFV

-303 QDLWGLSVLE
+303 QDLWGLTVLE
-313 AGLGLTPGPIMATL
+313 AGLGLTPGPIMASA
-327 LSVPTGRLADR
+327 LSVPIGRMADQ

-343 LVTAGVV
+343 LLTSGVA
-350 LCALAYLVLLVGAGE
+350 LCGLSYLWLLLLAGE
-365 SSAYFSVFLPA
+365 SSAYFAVFLPSSIA
-376 NLILG
+376 LG

-391 ISAAMSDIPP
+391 VSAAMCDIPP
-401 PRFAI
+401 SRFAI
-406 ANATV
+406 ANATT

-426 IALFSTGPAG
+426 VALFSSAPAG
-436 DMLGGF
+436 ELLIGF
-442 QRAWIWVIASFAV
+442 QRAWIWVIVTFAA
-455 SAVLFAI
+455 SAVVIMAT
-462 GFPSG
+462 FPSG
-467 TAGRRAR
+467 TAVRRAQ

>member
-1 MPGGGTGKSRTTLEA
+1 MVEP

-31 AFLVVVDVSVVNVAF
+31 AFMVVVDVSIVNVAF
-46 PSIQQSLEASNAA
+46 PSIQKSLDASNAA

-84 QGRRRMF
+84 QGRRKMF
-91 NVGLG
+91 NLGLA
-96 VFAVGSLLCGVAPQV
+96 VFAVGSLFCGIAPQV

-117 RVVQAIGGSLI
+117 RVVQALGGSLI

-160 AFGPS
+160 AFGPT

-180 YINLPIAAL
+180 YVNLPIAAL
-189 VLLAS
+189 VFAATA
-194 NRLVR
+194 RLVR

-204 AAQGRLDVVGVP
+204 ESEGRLDVVGVP
-216 IGTLALALI
+216 MGTLALALV

-236 YGDARVVAFAV
+236 YDDKRIIAFASIA
-247 VGVVLLPVVIW
+247 VVLLPLVIW
-258 RSRSHANP
+258 RSRSHPNP
-266 LLDLTL
+266 LLDLSL
-272 FRFRSFSVGTAS
+272 FSYRSFSAATAS
-284 FGFYALGFV
+284 FGLYALGFV

-303 QDLWGLSVLE
+303 QDLWGLTVLE
-313 AGLGLTPGPIMATL
+313 AGLGLTPGPIIASA
-327 LSVPTGRLADR
+327 LSVPIGRMADR

-343 LVTAGVV
+343 LLTSGVV
-350 LCALAYLVLLVGAGE
+350 LCGLSYALLLAWAGE
-365 SSAYFSVFLPA
+365 SSAYFAVFLPA
-376 NLILG
+376 NVILG
-381 TGVGLSIATF
+381 IGVGLSIATF
-391 ISAAMSDIPP
+391 VSAAMSDVPP

-406 ANATV
+406 ANATT

-426 IALFSTGPAG
+426 IALFNSAPSS
-436 DMLGGF
+436 DPLGGF
-442 QRAWIWVIASFAV
+442 QRAWIWVIATYAA
-455 SAVLFAI
+455 SAVVIMVA
-462 GFPSG
+462 FPSG
-467 TAGRRAR
+467 TALVRRGLRGGQSSVRR

>member
-1 MPGGGTGKSRTTLEA
+1 MVEP

-31 AFLVVVDVSVVNVAF
+31 AFMVVVDVSIVNVAF
-46 PSIQQSLEASNAA
+46 PSIQRSLDASNAA

-91 NVGLG
+91 NLGL
-96 VFAVGSLLCGVAPQV
+96 VIFAIGSLFSGVAPRV
-111 EVLIAA
+111 EILIAA
-117 RVVQAIGGSLI
+117 RVVQAVGGSLI

-180 YINLPIAAL
+180 YVNLPIAAL
-189 VLLAS
+189 VFAATA
-194 NRLVR
+194 RLVR

-204 AAQGRLDVVGVP
+204 ESKGRLDVVGVP
-216 IGTLALALI
+216 IGTLALALV

-236 YGDARVVAFAV
+236 YGDYRIIVFALL
-247 VGVVLLPVVIW
+247 GVVLLPFVVW
-258 RSRSHANP
+258 RSRSHPNP
-266 LLDLTL
+266 LLDLSL
-272 FRFRSFSVGTAS
+272 FSYRSFWAATAS
-284 FGFYALGFV
+284 FGLYALGFV

-303 QDLWGLSVLE
+303 QDLWGLTVLE
-313 AGLGLTPGPIMATL
+313 AGLGLTPGPIIASA
-327 LSVPTGRLADR
+327 LSVPIGRLADR

-343 LVTAGVV
+343 LLTSGVV
-350 LCALAYLVLLVGAGE
+350 LCGLSYLLLLVGAGE

-376 NLILG
+376 NVILG
-381 TGVGLSIATF
+381 IGVGLSIATF
-391 ISAAMSDIPP
+391 VSAAMSDVPP
-401 PRFAI
+401 ARFAI
-406 ANATV
+406 ANATT

-426 IALFSTGPAG
+426 IALFNSVPSG
-436 DMLGGF
+436 DLLGGF
-442 QRAWIWVIASFAV
+442 QRAWIWVIATYAA
-455 SAVLFAI
+455 SALVIMVA
-462 GFPSG
+462 FPSG
-467 TAGRRAR
+467 TALVRRGLRGGRPGVRP

>member
-1 MPGGGTGKSRTTLEA
+1 MVEP

-31 AFLVVVDVSVVNVAF
+31 AFMVVVDVSIVNVAF
-46 PSIQQSLEASNAA
+46 PSIQQSLGASNAA

-91 NVGLG
+91 NLGLA
-96 VFAVGSLLCGVAPQV
+96 VFAAGSLLCGVAPRV
-111 EVLIAA
+111 EMLVAA
-117 RVVQAIGGSLI
+117 RVVQAMGGSLI

-180 YINLPIAAL
+180 YVNLPIAAL
-189 VLLAS
+189 VFAAS
-194 NRLVR
+194 LRLVR
-199 ESRDE
+199 ESRGE
-204 AAQGRLDVVGVP
+204 AAGGRLDVVGVP
-216 IGTLALALI
+216 MGTLALALI
-225 MVAIVQGEGWG
+225 MAAIVQGEGWG
-236 YGDARVVAFAV
+236 YGDSRVLALAAV
-247 VGVVLLPVVIW
+247 GAVLLPFVVW
-258 RSRSHANP
+258 RSRSHPNP

-272 FRFRSFSVGTAS
+272 FSYRSFWSATAS
-284 FGFYALGFV
+284 FGLYALAFV

-313 AGLGLTPGPIMATL
+313 AGLGLTPGPIMASL
-327 LSVPTGRLADR
+327 LSIPAGRQADR

-343 LVTAGVV
+343 LLTSGVA
-350 LCALAYLVLLVGAGE
+350 LCGLSYVWLLLMAGE
-365 SSAYFSVFLPA
+365 SSAYFAVFLPA
-376 NLILG
+376 NIALG
-381 TGVGLSIATF
+381 IGVGLSIATF
-391 ISAAMSDIPP
+391 VSAAMCDISPS
-401 PRFAI
+401 RFAI
-406 ANATV
+406 ANATT

-426 IALFSTGPAG
+426 VALFSSAPSSDLLSGY
-436 DMLGGF
+436 
-442 QRAWIWVIASFAV
+442 QRAWVWVIAAFAA
-455 SAVLFAI
+455 SAVLFALA
-462 GFPSG
+462 FPSG
-467 TAGRRAR
+467 NAIRRAR

>member
-1 MPGGGTGKSRTTLEA
+1 MVEP

-31 AFLVVVDVSVVNVAF
+31 AFMVVVDVSIVNVAF
-46 PSIQQSLEASNAA
+46 PSIQKSLGASNAA

-84 QGRRRMF
+84 QGRRKMF
-91 NVGLG
+91 NLGLAI
-96 VFAVGSLLCGVAPQV
+96 FAVGSLFSGVAPEV

-117 RVVQAIGGSLI
+117 RVVQAMGGSLI

-165 IGALLINGLGWRWIF
+165 IGALLIEGLGWRWIF
-180 YINLPIAAL
+180 YVNLPIAAL
-189 VLLAS
+189 VFMAS
-194 NRLVR
+194 TRLVR

-204 AAQGRLDVVGVP
+204 DSEGRLDVVGVP
-216 IGTLALALI
+216 MGTLALALV

-236 YGDARVVAFAV
+236 YGDPRIVVFAV
-247 VGVVLLPVVIW
+247 VGVVLLPFVVW
-258 RSRSHANP
+258 RSRSHPNP
-266 LLDLTL
+266 LLDLSL
-272 FRFRSFSVGTAS
+272 FSYRSFSSATAS
-284 FGFYALGFV
+284 FGLYALGFV

-313 AGLGLTPGPIMATL
+313 AGLGLTPGPIMASA
-327 LSVPTGRLADR
+327 LSVPIGRMADR

-343 LVTAGVV
+343 LLTSGVA
-350 LCALAYLVLLVGAGE
+350 LCGLSYLWLLLLAGE
-365 SSAYFSVFLPA
+365 SSAYFAVFLPSS
-376 NLILG
+376 IVLG

-391 ISAAMSDIPP
+391 VSAAMCDISPS
-401 PRFAI
+401 RFAI
-406 ANATV
+406 ANATT

-426 IALFSTGPAG
+426 VALFSSAPAD
-436 DMLGGF
+436 DMLVGF
-442 QRAWIWVIASFAV
+442 QRAWIWVIASFGA
-455 SAVLFAI
+455 SAALIMAA
-462 GFPSG
+462 FPAG
-467 TAGRRAR
+467 TATRRTQ

>member
-1 MPGGGTGKSRTTLEA
+1 MVEP

-31 AFLVVVDVSVVNVAF
+31 AFMVVVDVSIVNVAF
-46 PSIQQSLEASNAA
+46 PSIQRSLDASNAA

-84 QGRRRMF
+84 HGRRRMF
-91 NVGLG
+91 NLGL
-96 VFAVGSLLCGVAPQV
+96 VIFAVGSLFSGVAPEV

-180 YINLPIAAL
+180 YVNLPIAAL
-189 VLLAS
+189 VFIAS
-194 NRLVR
+194 QRLVR

-204 AAQGRLDVVGVP
+204 DTEGRLDVVGVP
-216 IGTLALALI
+216 MGTVALALI

-236 YGDARVVAFAV
+236 YGDYRIIVFVV
-247 VGVVLLPVVIW
+247 VGVVLLPFVVW
-258 RSRSHANP
+258 RSRSHPNP
-266 LLDLTL
+266 LLDLNL
-272 FRFRSFSVGTAS
+272 FSYRSFSAATAS
-284 FGFYALGFV
+284 FGLYALGFV

-303 QDLWGLSVLE
+303 QDLWGLTVLE
-313 AGLGLTPGPIMATL
+313 AGLGLTPGPIMASA
-327 LSVPTGRLADR
+327 LSVPIGRMADR

-343 LVTAGVV
+343 LLTSGVA
-350 LCALAYLVLLVGAGE
+350 LCGLSYLWLLVLADE
-365 SSAYFSVFLPA
+365 TSAYFAVFLPA
-376 NLILG
+376 NVVLG
-381 TGVGLSIATF
+381 IGVGLSIATF
-391 ISAAMSDIPP
+391 VSAAMSDVPP
-401 PRFAI
+401 SRFAI
-406 ANATV
+406 ANATT

-418 FALGIAVV
+418 FALGIAVIV
-426 IALFSTGPAG
+426 ALYNSAPSG
-436 DMLGGF
+436 DPLGGF
-442 QRAWIWVIASFAV
+442 QRAWIWVTVTFGASAAMIMV
-455 SAVLFAI
+455 A
-462 GFPSG
+462 FPSG
-467 TAGRRAR
+467 AASRRAQ